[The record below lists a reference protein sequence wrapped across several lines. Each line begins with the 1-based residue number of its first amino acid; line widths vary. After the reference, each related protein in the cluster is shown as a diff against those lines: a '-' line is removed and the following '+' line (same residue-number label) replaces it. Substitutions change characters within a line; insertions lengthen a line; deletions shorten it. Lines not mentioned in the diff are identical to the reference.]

1 MERKVLVNKIVKY
14 LKDNPKAI
22 LDDLDGLAEDGLDVN
37 KDKIK
42 SEVLNLAKLFSIFW
56 LGGRAKEKGITVK
69 NVDPKELK
77 MGIDV
82 EKEHS
87 PNKAIATKVALDH
100 LAEDSAYY
108 TKLAKAKL

>member
-1 MERKVLVNKIVKY
+1 MERKILVNQIVKY

-42 SEVLNLAKLFSIFW
+42 AEVLNLAKLFSIFW
-56 LGGRAKEKGITVK
+56 LGGRAKEKGITVRDV
-69 NVDPKELK
+69 NAKELK
-77 MGIDV
+77 MGIKV
-82 EKEHS
+82 EMEHS
-87 PNKAIATKVALDH
+87 PNKIIATKISLDH
-100 LAEDSAYY
+100 LAEDSEYY